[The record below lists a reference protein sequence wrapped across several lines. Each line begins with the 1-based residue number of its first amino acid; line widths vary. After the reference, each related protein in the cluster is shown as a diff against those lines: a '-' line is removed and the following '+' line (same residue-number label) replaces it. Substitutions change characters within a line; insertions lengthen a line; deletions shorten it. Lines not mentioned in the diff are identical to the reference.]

1 MVFKSI
7 LEIREIYRY
16 VVNQTYHET
25 TLAKYMQPIYL
36 QFLFTLSD
44 ISRYITLTKLQFHR
58 RNYYFSVNATDIFPR
73 KHKVS

>member
-16 VVNQTYHET
+16 CE
-25 TLAKYMQPIYL
+25 LQPIYL

-58 RNYYFSVNATDIFPR
+58 RNYYFSVNAADIFPR
-73 KHKVS
+73 KHKIS